1 MSHDRTL
8 VNAFIHLSTAGMCP
22 LKFNTLH
29 WERSSWTEH
38 SGM

>member
-1 MSHDRTL
+1 
-8 VNAFIHLSTAGMCP
+8 VNTFIDLSTTGMCH
-22 LKFNTLH
+22 LKFNTLR